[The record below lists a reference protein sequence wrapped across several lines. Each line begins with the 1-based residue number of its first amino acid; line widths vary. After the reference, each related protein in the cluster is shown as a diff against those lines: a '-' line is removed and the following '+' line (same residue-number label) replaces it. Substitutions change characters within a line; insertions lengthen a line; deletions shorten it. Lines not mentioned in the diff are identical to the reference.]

1 MPHLRAAPWRTKTRK
16 VSEPPKWMLND
27 AETDQGKWFQ
37 EIHCLFFS
45 SVSWKNCPT
54 TCGLRKFSYGAHI
67 VNQNPSNPK
76 FLCVLFPSLHWIC
89 SVCFKWL
96 SADFDRLIQKKK
108 RRNDYAWLPKRV
120 VSKNWSQLS
129 CGTLHFESIWH
140 VSFGMF
146 LPSDPKRKTHWPRGG
161 PQLLEQSKATV
172 TWMSRFSGA
181 YCRGFASVA
190 FFAMSCS
197 CGHLLNSRIL
207 ETPDP
212 PTTRFTVAFSLTPFF
227 VYPNDFT
234 AYHCLLNSK
243 GNILDHIKN
252 AE

>member
-1 MPHLRAAPWRTKTRK
+1 M
-16 VSEPPKWMLND
+16 
-27 AETDQGKWFQ
+27 
-37 EIHCLFFS
+37 
-45 SVSWKNCPT
+45 
-54 TCGLRKFSYGAHI
+54 
-67 VNQNPSNPK
+67 
-76 FLCVLFPSLHWIC
+76 FLCVLFPSLHWIRC
-89 SVCFKWL
+89 SRGASHGLASGSVCFKWL
-96 SADFDRLIQKKK
+96 SADFDRLIQKK

-129 CGTLHFESIWH
+129 CGTLRFESIWH

-161 PQLLEQSKATV
+161 PQLLEQSKATL

-207 ETPDP
+207 ETPDLQP
-212 PTTRFTVAFSLTPFF
+212 QGLTLRL
-227 VYPNDFT
+227 V
-234 AYHCLLNSK
+234 
-243 GNILDHIKN
+243 
-252 AE
+252 

>member
-1 MPHLRAAPWRTKTRK
+1 MAWL
-16 VSEPPKWMLND
+16 
-27 AETDQGKWFQ
+27 QGLLVL
-37 EIHCLFFS
+37 IDCL
-45 SVSWKNCPT
+45 PT
-54 TCGLRKFSYGAHI
+54 LTVWS
-67 VNQNPSNPK
+67 
-76 FLCVLFPSLHWIC
+76 
-89 SVCFKWL
+89 
-96 SADFDRLIQKKK
+96 KKK

-120 VSKNWSQLS
+120 VSKNCSQLS

-212 PTTRFTVAFSLTPFF
+212 PTTRFNVAFGLTPFF
-227 VYPNDFT
+227 VYPQWF
-234 AYHCLLNSK
+234 HCVSLPSK
-243 GNILDHIKN
+243 QQRQHLWSHQECRINNTGLEGIPNTPSLQV
-252 AE
+252 